1 MSKLILVRHGDVAA
15 DMSRYW
21 GHTDVYLSPE
31 GLRQAERLRH
41 RLAAEEIGV
50 VYSSDLRRALDTAAI
65 IAVPH
70 RLSVVPCPELREIDF
85 GQCEGLTYDEM
96 MANHPGL
103 ESMWNALDPE
113 ISFPG
118 GESLRALAE
127 RLDRFVSG
135 MCCHLTNT
143 ALVVAHGGSLQV
155 LICRLMGQ
163 NLSCW
168 QQTHIKRASL
178 SIVEV
183 DGRGG
188 ALQLLNDVSHL

>member
-1 MSKLILVRHGDVAA
+1 MSRLMLVRHGEVAA
-15 DMSRYW
+15 DMSCYW
-21 GHTDVYLSPE
+21 GRTDVHLSSE
-31 GLRQAERLRH
+31 GLRQAERLRI

-65 IAVPH
+65 IAAPH

-103 ESMWNALDPE
+103 ESMWKALDPE

-188 ALQLLNDVSHL
+188 VLQLLNDVSHL